1 MNGSKDVLAG
11 IFGVI
16 ALTASIIQFFYL
28 PFAFAPVALASL
40 VIAIIASP
48 KYKGLYQLTAVL
60 LATGFI
66 VGASIAVLTD
76 NPLY

>member
-1 MNGSKDVLAG
+1 MLALVG
-11 IFGVI
+11 AIV
-16 ALTASIIQFFYL
+16 QFFYL
-28 PFAFAPVALASL
+28 PFAFAPVALACF

-48 KYKGLYQLTAVL
+48 KYRGLYQLTAVL

-66 VGASIAVLTD
+66 VGASFAVLTD